1 MNPIEERD
9 IEMSDR
15 ETETERWEDVE
26 GGENEP
32 KTPERLEVEEV
43 EEETALGGDEGL
55 SQDGEVLEGQI
66 TPGRSDQEELA
77 EGDEESRMQEDEEEG
92 REAKEN
98 RTGAQVSKKERERHE
113 LTHCP
118 YRSWCPYC
126 VQGRA
131 HKRPHKAKTKE
142 DKEEVGVPRV
152 SMDYFYMST
161 RDEEAKEFSTYSGR

>member
-1 MNPIEERD
+1 MEERD

-77 EGDEESRMQEDEEEG
+77 EGDE
-92 REAKEN
+92 
-98 RTGAQVSKKERERHE
+98 
-113 LTHCP
+113 
-118 YRSWCPYC
+118 
-126 VQGRA
+126 
-131 HKRPHKAKTKE
+131 
-142 DKEEVGVPRV
+142 
-152 SMDYFYMST
+152 
-161 RDEEAKEFSTYSGR
+161 